1 MPDRQRIALV
11 LSHYEERTHREIAD
25 IMDTSVG
32 SVESPTF
39 RAKEGLRV
47 KLEGMRAEG

>member
-1 MPDRQRIALV
+1 MK
-11 LSHYEERTHREIAD
+11 T
-25 IMDTSVG
+25 
-32 SVESPTF
+32 SVESVESLIL